1 MGRPY
6 SEDLRSRIVAAVDD
20 GSLGREVRGQSDAAV
35 PAYGHGCNLLHAA
48 LDVLNQE
55 RIRDNLG
62 SHKVAGVRDAI
73 EARGFNRSPL

>member
-1 MGRPY
+1 LQRLTTGL
-6 SEDLRSRIVAAVDD
+6 SV
-20 GSLGREVRGQSDAAV
+20 VRCV
-35 PAYGHGCNLLHAA
+35 VNLMQRFHAA

-55 RIRDNLG
+55 RLKPDHIVIIRDNLG

>member
-1 MGRPY
+1 
-6 SEDLRSRIVAAVDD
+6 
-20 GSLGREVRGQSDAAV
+20 VRGQSDAAV

-55 RIRDNLG
+55 RLKPDHIVIIRDNLG